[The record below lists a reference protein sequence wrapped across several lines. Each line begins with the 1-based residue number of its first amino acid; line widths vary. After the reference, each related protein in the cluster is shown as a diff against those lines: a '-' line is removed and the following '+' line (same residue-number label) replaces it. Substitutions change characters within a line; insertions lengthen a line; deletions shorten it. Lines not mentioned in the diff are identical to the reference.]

1 MGQQSYGLV
10 INSGQIP
17 QDPSQDPIESWSI
30 LDKILW
36 DPVRDS
42 AGLNRILWNIKQ
54 DVNYSVHVANWLEHL
69 TGNIVILSHIISHS
83 HLSRIFFCEIS
94 DV

>member
-1 MGQQSYGLV
+1 MDCWSILDKILRDPRQQSYGLV

-54 DVNYSVHVANWLEHL
+54 DDELLCTCS
-69 TGNIVILSHIISHS
+69 
-83 HLSRIFFCEIS
+83 
-94 DV
+94 